1 MRVLLI
7 VLALILVAA
16 APTLAA
22 AAGSSNSDAAT
33 ACPTEK
39 PATPASSDID
49 ACFTCCLNVD
59 QATLDK
65 LRTQGWK
72 TPDIVMAAV
81 ITMRSGV
88 CIDDVLAQYK
98 SCSNWRDVAKQ
109 YNLSVADVMKFRLTG
124 DGNMEAFYTTL
135 VTQCYSLAECDIT
148 ALRAKGMSWS
158 DICMVANAAV
168 RTGQTVL
175 QIAELRGQGMTWE
188 QIAGKYNVAPSEITK
203 PVGMRSL
210 AMVTPTPAGS
220 GPMMPPMNVRDS
232 SGNIIMTEDMADRW
246 YRRGYD
252 WLDVAV
258 ATNISL
264 QTGVPVA
271 EILIQLNAGHTWRDL
286 AYYFGVCPEVA
297 FNVCNWPFP
306 RRTIY
311 SQSISAKNMRMSCF
325 GLKSRLKR

>member
-1 MRVLLI
+1 
-7 VLALILVAA
+7 
-16 APTLAA
+16 
-22 AAGSSNSDAAT
+22 
-33 ACPTEK
+33 
-39 PATPASSDID
+39 
-49 ACFTCCLNVD
+49 
-59 QATLDK
+59 
-65 LRTQGWK
+65 
-72 TPDIVMAAV
+72 
-81 ITMRSGV
+81 
-88 CIDDVLAQYK
+88 
-98 SCSNWRDVAKQ
+98 
-109 YNLSVADVMKFRLTG
+109 MKFRLTG
-124 DGNMEAFYTTL
+124 DGNMEAFNTTL

-148 ALRAKGMSWS
+148 ALRAKGMSWK
-158 DICMVANAAV
+158 DICTVANAAV
-168 RTGQTVL
+168 RTGQTVM

-188 QIAGKYNVAPSEITK
+188 QIACKFNVAPSDICK

-210 AMVTPTPAGS
+210 AMVTPTPVGS
-220 GPMMPPMNVRDS
+220 GPVTCPMNVRDS

-264 QTGVPVA
+264 QTNIPVM

-311 SQSISAKNMRMSCF
+311 SQSISAKNMRMIEKYQNPTQMAGAGPYRAPMSYWLLQRGTWF
-325 GLKSRLKR
+325 GNDWCRACGTPCPAPRPAPCPTN